1 MQIKPYNNSLYSMKP
16 KPAEK
21 PAAPEKRKQA
31 ALHDAHKYQKNDFK
45 KPGSKTFELDDG
57 AVVVSLSGDEQPALE
72 KEQPEVAVRE
82 EIDGNAMYTG
92 SEEKVAAKSSSK
104 LTDNSSQ
111 LIRRLVAAISQFEV
125 RQVVSEASKNLVE
138 LYMAAATGDAD
149 TAKAARAIIRKLEKT
164 IKRGYRKMADLGKE
178 ENMKLKQIRAEQK
191 KERQRAK
198 EIGKELREHIRKRKI
213 REKRYLNERDDEN
226 KNGEKYMNGTLDA
239 ATEAQIAIQAQMQA
253 AMEAASVQSAGGV
266 GEVAADISGAP
277 SGESSG
283 APSGEPSGGAGDV
296 AGGGIEA
303 AISVES

>member
-1 MQIKPYNNSLYSMKP
+1 MQIKPYNNNLYSVKP
-16 KPAEK
+16 KTAEK
-21 PAAPEKRKQA
+21 PAAFEKKKQA
-31 ALHDAHKYQKNDFK
+31 ALIDAHKYQKNDFK
-45 KPGSKTFELDDG
+45 EPGGKTYELDDG
-57 AVVVSLSGDEQPALE
+57 AVIVSLSGDEQPALE
-72 KEQPEVAVRE
+72 KEQPEVALRE
-82 EIDGNAMYTG
+82 EIDGSTLYAG
-92 SEEKVAAKSSSK
+92 SGEKAVAKSSAK
-104 LTDNSSQ
+104 LTDNSGQ

-191 KERQRAK
+191 KEKQRAK

-226 KNGEKYMNGTLDA
+226 KNGENFINGTLDA

-253 AMEAASVQSAGGV
+253 AMEAASAQSAGGV
-266 GEVAADISGAP
+266 GEVAGDISGAP

-283 APSGEPSGGAGDV
+283 APSGGAGDM
-296 AGGGIEA
+296 AGGGMEA
-303 AISVES
+303 AVSVDTEA